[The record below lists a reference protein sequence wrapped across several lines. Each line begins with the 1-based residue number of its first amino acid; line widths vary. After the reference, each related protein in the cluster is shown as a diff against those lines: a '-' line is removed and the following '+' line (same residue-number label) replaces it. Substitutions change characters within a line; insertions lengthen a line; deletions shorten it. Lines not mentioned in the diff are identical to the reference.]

1 MMIKPCGN
9 QVLVKREE
17 VELMTEAGVIK
28 HTIAQQEKEE
38 KGQNKGRVIA
48 LGPLIHDD
56 YQDFK
61 DPTPEGKAK
70 FWGYESGDLVL
81 FNRYDGNEYDLPDC
95 EGLVLMSAS
104 CILGKV
110 NEE

>member
-9 QVLVKREE
+9 QVLIKREE
-17 VELMTEAGVIK
+17 VELMTESGIIK
-28 HTIAQQEKEE
+28 RSLSEQQKEE
-38 KGQNKGRVIA
+38 KGQNQGRVIS
-48 LGPLIHDD
+48 LGSLVHDD

-70 FWGYESGDLVL
+70 FWGYEIGDLVL
-81 FNRYDGNEYDLPDC
+81 FTRYDGAEYELPDC
-95 EGLVLMSAS
+95 EGLVLMSAG

-110 NEE
+110 EE